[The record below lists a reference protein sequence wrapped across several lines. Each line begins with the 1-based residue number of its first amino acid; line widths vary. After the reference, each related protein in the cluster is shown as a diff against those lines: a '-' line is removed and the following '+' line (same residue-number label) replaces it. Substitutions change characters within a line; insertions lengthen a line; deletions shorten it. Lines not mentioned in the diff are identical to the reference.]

1 MISATKASVTTTYAL
16 NALGQR
22 VKKTTSGSSTYFVY
36 DEAGHLVGEYDN
48 SGNLLQ
54 ETVWF
59 GDIPVATLRPNG
71 GGVNVFYVHTDHL
84 NTPRRIS
91 RPSDN
96 VVVWRW
102 DGDPF
107 GTTVANEDPDGDSNS
122 FAYALRFPG
131 QYFDSETGLHYNY
144 QRDGYDP
151 AVGRYTQSDPI
162 GFEGGI
168 NTYAYV
174 HGSPVGNS
182 DPLGLLARGDGW
194 KDREWSDIQDAED
207 TIRKELRKSCY
218 CHAERSAEGC
228 IPCDLV
234 DVLLNRLDTSSVRYL
249 PLGGDCGWAPVAHGI
264 ALSRNAWNRRKC
276 GCLALTLYHELL
288 HNAGLEHEPT
298 KKGPG
303 INDLAEGRC
312 TGNLCKRSVR

>member
-1 MISATKASVTTTYAL
+1 
-16 NALGQR
+16 
-22 VKKTTSGSSTYFVY
+22 
-36 DEAGHLVGEYDN
+36 
-48 SGNLLQ
+48 
-54 ETVWF
+54 
-59 GDIPVATLRPNG
+59 
-71 GGVNVFYVHTDHL
+71 VHTDHL

-182 DPLGLLARGDGW
+182 
-194 KDREWSDIQDAED
+194 
-207 TIRKELRKSCY
+207 
-218 CHAERSAEGC
+218 
-228 IPCDLV
+228 
-234 DVLLNRLDTSSVRYL
+234 
-249 PLGGDCGWAPVAHGI
+249 
-264 ALSRNAWNRRKC
+264 
-276 GCLALTLYHELL
+276 
-288 HNAGLEHEPT
+288 
-298 KKGPG
+298 
-303 INDLAEGRC
+303 
-312 TGNLCKRSVR
+312 